1 MRKLEEKTR
10 KRLRRKMSIRKRIR
24 GTPERP
30 RMTIYKSNRFTYVQ
44 VVDDVHGNTLAAA
57 SNREKDHMDIGNRVA
72 DLEKLGALIGER
84 LKGKNI
90 AAVVFDRNGY
100 PYHGKVKA
108 VADGARKAGVQF

>member
-10 KRLRRKMSIRKRIR
+10 KRLRRKMRIRKTIR

-30 RMTIYKSNRFTYVQ
+30 RMTIYKSNRFTYIQ
-44 VVDDVHGNTLAAA
+44 VVDDVSGTTLAAA
-57 SNREKDHMDIGNRVA
+57 SNREKDHMSIGNRVA
-72 DLEKLGALIGER
+72 DLEKLGLLIGER
-84 LKGKNI
+84 CKGKNI